1 VSRFDDALLDQ
12 LRMQTDPDADEM
24 AAHYLERPAS
34 DMFKGA
40 LGARYAGTDMI
51 DPHVAAWLKEGPP
64 LPSWADPGRMER
76 GAAFFAEWG
85 VELGLGL
92 FLSSLPLAYAAHDGV
107 QVLAL
112 TAQLESNTK
121 RRVLESAQF
130 VLDVTAPGD
139 LEPGRPS
146 YETVRLV
153 RLMHAGIRHLI
164 LNDPRVV
171 RTSDPSVW
179 PRWDEAWGIPINQE
193 HLLGAMISYSSCLL
207 HVLERLHVDYDPEG
221 AADYCH
227 LWNVVGWLL
236 GIGPDLL
243 PLERS
248 EMDELETLIRKR
260 NERPSVAGAQMS
272 VALLDLVRSFIPI
285 APLKGMAVSTTRL
298 FIGDPTADL
307 LEVPKADWTGRLV
320 GGMRGVSERSSWL
333 VVHDAVVRRLVS
345 RLSRRTLAGFVDHE
359 RHGGR
364 PSFTIPDHL
373 SSSFAPGPAATTWA
387 KVTRRS

>member
-1 VSRFDDALLDQ
+1 MSRFDDALLDE
-12 LRMQTDPDADEM
+12 LRLQTDPDADAV
-24 AAHYLERPAS
+24 AAHYLDRPAS
-34 DMFKGA
+34 DMFRGA
-40 LGARYAGTDMI
+40 LRARYAGTDMV
-51 DPHVAAWLKEGPP
+51 DPHVAAWLEEGPP
-64 LPSWADPGRMER
+64 LPSWADPGRMGR
-76 GAAFFAEWG
+76 GAEFFATWG

-146 YETVRLV
+146 YQTVRLV
-153 RLMHAGIRHLI
+153 RLMHAGIRHLV
-164 LNDPRVV
+164 LTDPRVA

-179 PRWDEAWGIPINQE
+179 PRWDEAWGMPINQE
-193 HLLGAMISYSSCLL
+193 HLIGAMISYSSCLL
-207 HVLERLHVDYDPEG
+207 HVLERLHVDYDADG

-236 GIGPDLL
+236 GIAPGLL

-248 EMDELETLIRKR
+248 EMDEVEVLIRQR
-260 NERPSVAGAQMS
+260 NERPSVAGTQMS

-320 GGMRGVSERSSWL
+320 GGMRGLSERSSWL

-345 RLSRRTLAGFVDHE
+345 HLSRRTLAGFVDHE
-359 RHGGR
+359 RHGDR
-364 PSFTIPDHL
+364 PSFAIPDHL
-373 SSSFAPGPAATTWA
+373 ADSFAPGPLVSAVG
-387 KVTRRS
+387 KIRRRS

>member
-1 VSRFDDALLDQ
+1 
-12 LRMQTDPDADEM
+12 M
-24 AAHYLERPAS
+24 
-34 DMFKGA
+34 
-40 LGARYAGTDMI
+40 
-51 DPHVAAWLKEGPP
+51 
-64 LPSWADPGRMER
+64 
-76 GAAFFAEWG
+76 
-85 VELGLGL
+85 
-92 FLSSLPLAYAAHDGV
+92 
-107 QVLAL
+107 
-112 TAQLESNTK
+112 
-121 RRVLESAQF
+121 
-130 VLDVTAPGD
+130 
-139 LEPGRPS
+139 
-146 YETVRLV
+146 
-153 RLMHAGIRHLI
+153 
-164 LNDPRVV
+164 
-171 RTSDPSVW
+171 
-179 PRWDEAWGIPINQE
+179 PINQE
-193 HLLGAMISYSSCLL
+193 HLLGAMISYSSSCLL

-236 GIGPDLL
+236 GIAPDLL

-364 PSFTIPDHL
+364 PSFTIPTTCPRP
-373 SSSFAPGPAATTWA
+373 SRPARQQRRG
-387 KVTRRS
+387 RRSPDAHDRAVVSLRHHRRHPGRPRPHRGRLPGA